1 VHQSRHQKQSDFLI
15 ARRLPF
21 VPTVEGDLHLNTR
34 GDNMQFWQIVVIGV
48 AAVIVIA
55 VAGWLIY
62 MQRRRRHLRERFGPE
77 YDRTVTQVGDRG
89 EAEAELVRRE
99 QRVRNLKIRPLSV
112 SDRIRLSSEWMKCQT
127 LFVDDPATA
136 VDQADELIT
145 EVLRGRGYAVLSP
158 YDRMTDISAAYPRS
172 ADDYRAADE
181 IVTQHHRGQASTE
194 DLRKAFIHYRRLFD
208 EILGGKD
215 EESKRAS

>member
-1 VHQSRHQKQSDFLI
+1 
-15 ARRLPF
+15 
-21 VPTVEGDLHLNTR
+21 
-34 GDNMQFWQIVVIGV
+34 MQFWQIVVIGV

-62 MQRRRRHLRERFGPE
+62 MQRRRHHLRERFGPE
-77 YDRTVTQVGDRG
+77 YDRTLTQVGDRG
-89 EAEAELVRRE
+89 EAEAELARRE

-127 LFVDDPATA
+127 LFVDDPAGA

-172 ADDYRAADE
+172 ADDYRTADE
-181 IVTQHHRGQASTE
+181 IVTRHHRGQASTE

-215 EESKRAS
+215 EELKRAS